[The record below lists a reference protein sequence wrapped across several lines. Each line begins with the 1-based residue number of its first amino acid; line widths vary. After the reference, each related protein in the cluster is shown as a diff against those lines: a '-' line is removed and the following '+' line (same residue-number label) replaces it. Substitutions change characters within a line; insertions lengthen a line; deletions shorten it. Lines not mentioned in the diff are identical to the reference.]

1 METENLQKSQGAE
14 GASIAQEKTPET
26 PENRPVAIRVKNL
39 YKIYRVGESKV
50 RALNGVD
57 FELYKG
63 EFVAIVGTSG
73 SGKSTL
79 LNMLAGLEKP
89 TKGEIEIGKVHIE
102 KLTERQLVTF
112 RREKVGFI
120 FQAYNLLN
128 TMNAVENVAL
138 PLAFRGISKR
148 ERLKRAKRFMK
159 LVGVGDQANH
169 MPNQMSGGQQQRL
182 CIARALAVQ
191 PDVILHLAALSDTGY
206 CQQHPEESRRAN
218 VELPIWM
225 AKAARD
231 TGAKLIS
238 FSSDQV
244 YAGVTQPGP
253 LPETL
258 PLSPANTYGQHK
270 LKAEEQVLAL
280 CPEAVLLR
288 APWMY
293 DLPGDGLPLRGNLP
307 LNLLQA
313 AQNGTPVRFS
323 PHDHRGVSWVREVV

>member
-1 METENLQKSQGAE
+1 MKMQKILVSGAGGFV
-14 GASIAQEKTPET
+14 GA
-26 PENRPVAIRVKNL
+26 RV
-39 YKIYRVGESKV
+39 
-50 RALNGVD
+50 
-57 FELYKG
+57 
-63 EFVAIVGTSG
+63 
-73 SGKSTL
+73 
-79 LNMLAGLEKP
+79 M
-89 TKGEIEIGKVHIE
+89 
-102 KLTERQLVTF
+102 QQW
-112 RREKVGFI
+112 REK
-120 FQAYNLLN
+120 ADL
-128 TMNAVENVAL
+128 
-138 PLAFRGISKR
+138 LAFPRGFLAVATQ
-148 ERLKRAKRFMK
+148 EDLCRFAA
-159 LVGVGDQANH
+159 Q
-169 MPNQMSGGQQQRL
+169 
-182 CIARALAVQ
+182 VQ
-191 PDVILHLAALSDTGY
+191 PDVVLHLAALSDTGY
-206 CQQHPEESRRAN
+206 CQQHPEESQRAN

-225 AKAARD
+225 AKAAQD

-270 LKAEEQVLAL
+270 LEAEERVLAL

-323 PHDHRGVSWVREVV
+323 PNDHRGVSWVREVVEQLFPACQRVVVCETQAG

>member
-1 METENLQKSQGAE
+1 MGSRVLHQWQGRAE
-14 GASIAQEKTPET
+14 LITFPRGSLAAADES
-26 PENRPVAIRVKNL
+26 AIR
-39 YKIYRVGESKV
+39 R
-50 RALNGVD
+50 
-57 FELYKG
+57 
-63 EFVAIVGTSG
+63 FVET
-73 SGKSTL
+73 
-79 LNMLAGLEKP
+79 
-89 TKGEIEIGKVHIE
+89 
-102 KLTERQLVTF
+102 
-112 RREKVGFI
+112 
-120 FQAYNLLN
+120 
-128 TMNAVENVAL
+128 
-138 PLAFRGISKR
+138 
-148 ERLKRAKRFMK
+148 
-159 LVGVGDQANH
+159 
-169 MPNQMSGGQQQRL
+169 
-182 CIARALAVQ
+182 VQ

-206 CQQHPEESRRAN
+206 CQQHPEESQRAN
-218 VELPIWM
+218 VELPVWM

-258 PLSPANTYGQHK
+258 PLSPANTYGRHK
-270 LKAEEQVLAL
+270 LEAEERVLAL

-323 PHDHRGVSWVREVV
+323 PHDHRGVSWVREVVEQLFPALQLPGGVYNFGSGNDADMVTTARQFAEALGVQVQIEPADFSRNLVMDSSKLAAQGIRFHDTLSSFEGCLRFYQK

>member
-1 METENLQKSQGAE
+1 MKKILISGSSGFVGSRVLHQWQGRAE
-14 GASIAQEKTPET
+14 LFTFPRGSLAAADES
-26 PENRPVAIRVKNL
+26 AIR
-39 YKIYRVGESKV
+39 
-50 RALNGVD
+50 
-57 FELYKG
+57 
-63 EFVAIVGTSG
+63 
-73 SGKSTL
+73 
-79 LNMLAGLEKP
+79 
-89 TKGEIEIGKVHIE
+89 
-102 KLTERQLVTF
+102 
-112 RREKVGFI
+112 
-120 FQAYNLLN
+120 
-128 TMNAVENVAL
+128 
-138 PLAFRGISKR
+138 
-148 ERLKRAKRFMK
+148 RF
-159 LVGVGDQANH
+159 AET
-169 MPNQMSGGQQQRL
+169 
-182 CIARALAVQ
+182 VQ

-206 CQQHPEESRRAN
+206 CQQHPEESQRAN

-225 AKAARD
+225 AKAAQD

-270 LKAEEQVLAL
+270 LKAEERVLAL

-323 PHDHRGVSWVREVV
+323 PHDHRGVSWVREVVEHLFPALQLPGGVYNFGSGNDADMVTTARQFAEALGVQVQIEPANFSRNLVMDSSKLAAQGIRFNDTLSSFEGCLRFYQK

>member
-1 METENLQKSQGAE
+1 MKKILISGSSGFVGSRVLHQWQGRAE
-14 GASIAQEKTPET
+14 LFTFPRGSLAAADES
-26 PENRPVAIRVKNL
+26 AIR
-39 YKIYRVGESKV
+39 
-50 RALNGVD
+50 
-57 FELYKG
+57 
-63 EFVAIVGTSG
+63 
-73 SGKSTL
+73 
-79 LNMLAGLEKP
+79 
-89 TKGEIEIGKVHIE
+89 
-102 KLTERQLVTF
+102 
-112 RREKVGFI
+112 
-120 FQAYNLLN
+120 
-128 TMNAVENVAL
+128 
-138 PLAFRGISKR
+138 
-148 ERLKRAKRFMK
+148 RF
-159 LVGVGDQANH
+159 AET
-169 MPNQMSGGQQQRL
+169 
-182 CIARALAVQ
+182 VQ

-206 CQQHPEESRRAN
+206 CQQHPEESQRAN

-225 AKAARD
+225 AKAAQD

-270 LKAEEQVLAL
+270 LEAEERVLAL

-313 AQNGTPVRFS
+313 AQNGTPVRFFATRS
-323 PHDHRGVSWVREVV
+323 PGCQLGAGSGGTSLPRLAAARRCVQFWQRERCRYGHNGPAVCRSAGRAGADRAC

>member
-1 METENLQKSQGAE
+1 MGSRVLHQWQGCAE
-14 GASIAQEKTPET
+14 LITFPRGSLAAADES
-26 PENRPVAIRVKNL
+26 AIR
-39 YKIYRVGESKV
+39 R
-50 RALNGVD
+50 
-57 FELYKG
+57 
-63 EFVAIVGTSG
+63 FVET
-73 SGKSTL
+73 
-79 LNMLAGLEKP
+79 
-89 TKGEIEIGKVHIE
+89 
-102 KLTERQLVTF
+102 
-112 RREKVGFI
+112 
-120 FQAYNLLN
+120 
-128 TMNAVENVAL
+128 
-138 PLAFRGISKR
+138 
-148 ERLKRAKRFMK
+148 
-159 LVGVGDQANH
+159 
-169 MPNQMSGGQQQRL
+169 
-182 CIARALAVQ
+182 VQ

-206 CQQHPEESRRAN
+206 CQQHPEESQRAN

-225 AKAARD
+225 AKAAQD

-270 LKAEEQVLAL
+270 LEAEERVLAL

-313 AQNGTPVRFS
+313 AFQLPGGVYNFGSGNDADMVTTARQFAEALGVQVQIEPADFSRNLVMDSSKLAAQGIRF
-323 PHDHRGVSWVREVV
+323 HDTLSSFEGCLRFYQK

>member
-1 METENLQKSQGAE
+1 MKKILISGSSGFVGSRVLHQWQGRAE
-14 GASIAQEKTPET
+14 LFTFPRGSLAAADES
-26 PENRPVAIRVKNL
+26 AIR
-39 YKIYRVGESKV
+39 
-50 RALNGVD
+50 
-57 FELYKG
+57 
-63 EFVAIVGTSG
+63 
-73 SGKSTL
+73 
-79 LNMLAGLEKP
+79 
-89 TKGEIEIGKVHIE
+89 
-102 KLTERQLVTF
+102 
-112 RREKVGFI
+112 
-120 FQAYNLLN
+120 
-128 TMNAVENVAL
+128 
-138 PLAFRGISKR
+138 
-148 ERLKRAKRFMK
+148 RF
-159 LVGVGDQANH
+159 AET
-169 MPNQMSGGQQQRL
+169 
-182 CIARALAVQ
+182 VQ

-206 CQQHPEESRRAN
+206 CQQHPEESQRAN

-225 AKAARD
+225 AKAAQD

-270 LKAEEQVLAL
+270 LEAEERVLAL

-323 PHDHRGVSWVREVV
+323 PHDHRGVSWVRKWWNISSPPCSCPAVCTILAAGTMPIWSQRPGSLPKRWACRCRSSLLISPATL